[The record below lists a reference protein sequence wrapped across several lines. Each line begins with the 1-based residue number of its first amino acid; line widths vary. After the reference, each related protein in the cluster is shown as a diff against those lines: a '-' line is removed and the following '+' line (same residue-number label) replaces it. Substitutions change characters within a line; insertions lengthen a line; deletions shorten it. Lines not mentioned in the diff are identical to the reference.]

1 MRLDPEILDGPPET
15 GARILALARLADA
28 EEALGRTADPKD
40 REASRA
46 LADATVRLAAALA
59 ALAPG
64 LAGAVPPALR
74 TELDPI
80 ARAAATA
87 RDPDVLATWLAA
99 ARGELPGPYRGALDW
114 LADRVERRAR
124 RAREEVLADAAP
136 RLRKLLPRLA
146 AALTARRGAI
156 PRPDAPA
163 TFAALHAGALRAQTR
178 ALREALAAVA
188 GPGDAAALE
197 VAREEAR
204 RLGDLL
210 APLRTMGLGAEEA
223 AGALEALRAPIEARR
238 EAVAA
243 GVAVEGALLE
253 ARAEEV
259 RRGEA
264 LAGLRPGLLA
274 LLNVAEQRGAAAER
288 ELAVHLR
295 TTATPVTDAAYAVV
309 AALEASGADAAE
321 EEGKVVPAAAPER
334 RFLVTAIPS
343 EGQGGDVEALEQGWL
358 PGDARESVGVTR
370 SALGEQWFRARA
382 PARGRPGRVETI
394 SRADFDAFWPLTE
407 GRRVAKRRHLVAAAT
422 GWHFDEYVDRPLVL
436 AVAEEG
442 NVEAPPEWLEPVLV
456 REVSAERGYLD
467 EALAR
472 RSARRTA

>member
-188 GPGDAAALE
+188 GPGDAVAL
-197 VAREEAR
+197 
-204 RLGDLL
+204 
-210 APLRTMGLGAEEA
+210 
-223 AGALEALRAPIEARR
+223 
-238 EAVAA
+238 
-243 GVAVEGALLE
+243 EGALLE

-288 ELAVHLR
+288 ELALHLR

-382 PARGRPGRVETI
+382 PARGRPGRPRPGGTSTSTWIVRSCSPWRRRGTSRHRRSGSSPCSSARCRRSAGI
-394 SRADFDAFWPLTE
+394 ST
-407 GRRVAKRRHLVAAAT
+407 RRSPAGLR
-422 GWHFDEYVDRPLVL
+422 GE
-436 AVAEEG
+436 
-442 NVEAPPEWLEPVLV
+442 PPSA
-456 REVSAERGYLD
+456 REVSRDGGLRPLTL
-467 EALAR
+467 ALSPAGGGVAAGVGTGA
-472 RSARRTA
+472 SPVLPLSQ